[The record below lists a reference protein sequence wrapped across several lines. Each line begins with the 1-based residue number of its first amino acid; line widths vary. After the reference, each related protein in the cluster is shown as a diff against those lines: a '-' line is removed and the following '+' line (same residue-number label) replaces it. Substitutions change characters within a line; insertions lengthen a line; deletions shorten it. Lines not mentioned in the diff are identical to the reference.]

1 MKGEERF
8 IQTALRLAR
17 KGVGRVEPNPAV
29 GCVIV
34 REGRII
40 GRGYHRRFGGPHAEI
55 EALRDCAAR
64 GNDPAGATMFVT
76 LEPCCHHGK
85 TGPCTE
91 AIIAAGISR
100 VVAAVGDPAEYVAGK
115 GLAQLR
121 KAGITVEVGLCRAE
135 AARLNA
141 PFFKFAKTGLPW
153 VILKWAQSRDGFLA
167 QNKQD
172 KTKWISNAKSRRD
185 VHRLRR
191 RCQAILVGVN
201 TVIEDDPLLTP
212 RPAMGK
218 RPLRVIVDSRLR
230 IPLSSRVLDTQKFPT
245 LVVTTREGLRNRTA
259 IHAIREQGAEI
270 VAVPARDGR
279 CDLKALLAELG
290 KRNIQ
295 QLLVEGGATL
305 LDCFVRARQ
314 ADGVCAYIAPKKL
327 DADGAAPLSESV
339 RALADP
345 ARLQDSQIRR
355 FDGDECIEGQI
366 GPVNPRR

>member
-1 MKGEERF
+1 VNREERF
-8 IQTALRLAR
+8 MQTALRLAR

-34 REGRII
+34 RKGKII

-55 EALRDCAAR
+55 EALRDCAAK
-64 GNDPAGATMFVT
+64 GQDPAGATMFVT
-76 LEPCCHHGK
+76 LEPCCHQGK
-85 TGPCTE
+85 TGPCTA
-91 AIIAAGISR
+91 AIIAAGIGR

-115 GLAQLR
+115 GFTKLR
-121 KAGITVEVGLCRAE
+121 KSGIAVEVGLCGAD
-135 AARLNA
+135 AAGLNA

-153 VILKWAQSRDGFLA
+153 VILKWAQSRDGFCA
-167 QNKQD
+167 RKITD
-172 KTKWISNAKSRRD
+172 KARWISNPKSRRD

-201 TVIEDDPLLTP
+201 TVIEDDPQLTP

-230 IPLSSRVLDTQKFPT
+230 IPLSSRVLDTRKFPT

-259 IHAIREQGAEI
+259 LHAIRERGAEI

-279 CDLKALLAELG
+279 CDLKALLANLG
-290 KRNIQ
+290 KRNIE

-305 LDCFVRARQ
+305 LDNFVRARQ
-314 ADGVCAYIAPKKL
+314 ADGICAYIAPMKL
-327 DADGAAPLSESV
+327 GHEGAAPLSESV
-339 RALADP
+339 LALADP
-345 ARLQDSQIRR
+345 ARLQEPQVRR
-355 FDGDECIEGQI
+355 FDGDACVEGRI
-366 GPVNPRR
+366 HSVIT

>member
-1 MKGEERF
+1 VKSEERF
-8 IQTALRLAR
+8 MQTALRLAG
-17 KGVGRVEPNPAV
+17 KGLGRVEPNPAV

-34 REGRII
+34 RDGRII

-55 EALRDCAAR
+55 EALRDCAAK
-64 GNDPAGATMFVT
+64 GQDPAGATMFVT
-76 LEPCCHHGK
+76 LEPCCHQGK

-91 AIIAAGISR
+91 AIIATGIGR

-115 GLAQLR
+115 GFARLR
-121 KAGITVEVGLCRAE
+121 KAGIAVEVGVCRDE
-135 AARLNA
+135 AAQLNA

-167 QNKQD
+167 RK
-172 KTKWISNAKSRRD
+172 KIGKRRWISNTESRQD

-230 IPLSSRVLDTQKFPT
+230 IPLSSRVLDTRKYPT
-245 LVVTTREGLRNRTA
+245 LVVTTREGLRNRIA

-290 KRNIQ
+290 KRNIE

-305 LDCFVRARQ
+305 LDNFVRARQ
-314 ADGVCAYIAPKKL
+314 ADAVCAYMAPMKL
-327 DADGAAPLSESV
+327 GAEGAARLSESV

-345 ARLQDSQIRR
+345 ARLQESHVRH
-355 FDGDECIEGQI
+355 FDGDECVEGLI
-366 GPVNPRR
+366 RPAMA